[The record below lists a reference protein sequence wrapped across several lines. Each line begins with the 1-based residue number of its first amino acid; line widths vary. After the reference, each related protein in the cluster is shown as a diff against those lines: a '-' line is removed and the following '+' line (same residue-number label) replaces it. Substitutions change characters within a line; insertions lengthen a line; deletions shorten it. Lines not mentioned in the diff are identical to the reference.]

1 MNFIR
6 AAALARKEAIQIWR
20 DPRALLI
27 ILTMPI
33 LLMALLGYG
42 VNLDQNHTPLCIFD
56 REGNQQSQNLLKLFA
71 SNQYFET
78 QPVLTSYS
86 EMIASLD
93 AGRCSL
99 GIVISNRFS
108 KGLHEGRELGVQG
121 LVDATNNNSANLI
134 TGYARQVI
142 EDYSDSVQTDYLR
155 RHGITSGLEPISF
168 EVRTWFNDDLDS
180 RNYVV
185 PGVVAIVM
193 AVIGTFLTSL
203 TIARERERGTME
215 QLLSAPVTPLE
226 LICGKIAP
234 FFLIGMIDALICIGL
249 TIWWFG
255 VPFRGNF
262 ALLLSATAL
271 FLITVLLMGLLI
283 STMAHDQF
291 AASQFAVL
299 LTFLPSYLLSGF
311 VFPIDQMPA
320 WLQFVSHA
328 VPARYY
334 VAALKGIFLKGVGV
348 RIIGG
353 QLSALVVCSVTF
365 FLLTLYSFR
374 KTLE

>member
-1 MNFIR
+1 VNFMR
-6 AAALARKEAIQIWR
+6 ALALARKETIQIWR

-27 ILTMPI
+27 ILTMPF

-71 SNQYFET
+71 SNQYFEAR
-78 QPVLTSYS
+78 QSLSSY
-86 EMIASLD
+86 EDLIDSLD
-93 AGRCSL
+93 AGRCTL
-99 GIVISNRFS
+99 GLVISNTFS
-108 KGLHEGRELGVQG
+108 KGLHQGRELGVQG
-121 LVDATNNNSANLI
+121 LVDATNNNTANLI

-142 EDYSDSVQTDYLR
+142 EGYSDSVQADYLR
-155 RHGITSGLEPISF
+155 LHGITSGLQPISF

-215 QLLSAPVTPLE
+215 QLLSAPVSPLE

-234 FFLIGMIDALICIGL
+234 FFVIGMIDALICIGL
-249 TIWWFG
+249 TIWWFE

-271 FLITVLLMGLLI
+271 FLMTVLLMGLLI
-283 STMAHDQF
+283 STMAHNQF

-311 VFPIDQMPA
+311 VFPIDQMPR
-320 WLQFVSHA
+320 WLQMVSHT

-334 VAALKGIFLKGVGV
+334 VTALKGIFLKGVGLNV
-348 RIIGG
+348 IGG
-353 QLSALVVCSVTF
+353 QLAALTLCSLTF
-365 FLLTLYSFR
+365 FFLTLYSFR
-374 KTLE
+374 KTLD